1 MTHPDINGLVA
12 TCREKHGCY
21 TAREIKFLRS
31 IANTT
36 CATLTSKQIEWLEAL
51 AQREPIDFA
60 ATNAAALAV
69 LSAICRRW
77 LPDGKMQGREYVACN
92 PTRADGSPGSFR
104 INIQTGRWADFAIQ
118 GASGGDP
125 VSLAAFLFH
134 DGDQVAAAID
144 LKRMVQL

>member
-1 MTHPDINGLVA
+1 MAAPNPADLVA
-12 TCREKHGCY
+12 TCRAKRHCY
-21 TAREIKFLRS
+21 AAREIEFLRS
-31 IANTT
+31 IAESPN
-36 CATLTSKQIEWLEAL
+36 AALTSRQVEWLQAL
-51 AQREPIDFA
+51 AEREPLDFA
-60 ATNAAALAV
+60 AINAAAITL
-69 LSAICRRW
+69 LPAICRRW
-77 LPDGKMQGREYVACN
+77 LPDGVLQGREFVARN

-144 LKRMVQL
+144 LKRMVHL